1 MALAILVVALPA
13 GASRRRATH
22 ANPHA
27 EVTATARVD
36 TQPRRTQ
43 HRNRRE
49 FEEFRATLLSAVPS
63 EPEEGVRRSI
73 DTGREIRIVHDLTC
87 GGAWVRLVPGDR
99 IEIRGEYVWLP
110 DGRGLIHFT
119 HPAGGTCG
127 RAGSHVDGYLRPLR
141 PAAAAANP
149 PIPSEAPPA
158 AAALP
163 AAATSSVQLESFRT
177 SVRPILSVKCAPCHE
192 PGGKMYGRLPFDD
205 PGTVASHAARMATRL
220 KGEERKALESWAA
233 AASASPQQQQR

>member
-1 MALAILVVALPA
+1 MRRAALVLGVLLLALPA

-22 ANPHA
+22 GNPHA
-27 EVTATARVD
+27 EVTVTARVD
-36 TQPRRTQ
+36 TQPRRTR

-49 FEEFRATLLSAVPS
+49 FEEFRATLLSAAPS
-63 EPEEGVRRSI
+63 DPAAGVRLPI
-73 DTGREIRIVHDLTC
+73 DAGREVRIVHDLTC
-87 GGAWVRLVPGDR
+87 GGDWIELVPGDR
-99 IEIRGEYVWLP
+99 IEVRGEYVWPP

-127 RAGSHVDGYLRPLR
+127 RAGSHVDGYLRPLGH
-141 PAAAAANP
+141 PALAAVAK
-149 PIPSEAPPA
+149 
-158 AAALP
+158 LD
-163 AAATSSVQLESFRT
+163 SFRA

-220 KGEERKALESWAA
+220 KGEDRKALESWAA
-233 AASASPQQQQR
+233 AASAPQQR